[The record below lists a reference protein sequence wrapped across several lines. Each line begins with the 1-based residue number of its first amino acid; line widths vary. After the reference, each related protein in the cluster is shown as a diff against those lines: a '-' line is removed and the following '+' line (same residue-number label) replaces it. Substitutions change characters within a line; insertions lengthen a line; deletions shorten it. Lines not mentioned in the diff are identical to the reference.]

1 MVLLFNIHFITIMP
15 VIICGLLTIK
25 KSGIRVNTTEN
36 YEKFIQ
42 SLFIQCFRNK

>member
-25 KSGIRVNTTEN
+25 KEWNNSKHYRE
-36 YEKFIQ
+36 
-42 SLFIQCFRNK
+42 L